1 MWVIKNK
8 NFFVIF
14 SGVIALAAIILIS
27 VIGLKFGIEFTG
39 GSLSEVEYLEER
51 PDISDIRNAILPL
64 SFGEFLV
71 QPTGENEIFVKTR
84 DLSEEERSSLM
95 YALSFDGEKSINE
108 KSFTSIGPSVGME
121 LKNKS
126 IITMILVIVATI
138 LFIAYAFRKVS
149 EPVSSWKYGL
159 VAIVALIND
168 ILVAIGAFVIMG
180 KIMGA
185 EVDTLFVVALLTI
198 LGLSVN
204 NTIVIFDRIRENLTK
219 NSSLGFVEVVGKS
232 INETYVRSINTA
244 VSTVVVLLALF
255 FFGPESTK
263 VFSMIMAIGMFFGIY
278 TSIFLAGPLLVL
290 IESKQKKRN

>member
-232 INETYVRSINTA
+232 INETCVRSINTA